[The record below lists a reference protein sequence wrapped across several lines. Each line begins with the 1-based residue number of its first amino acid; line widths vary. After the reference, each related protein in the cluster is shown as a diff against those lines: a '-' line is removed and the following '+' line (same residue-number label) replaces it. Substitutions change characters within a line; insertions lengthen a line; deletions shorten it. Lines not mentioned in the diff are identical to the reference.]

1 MRIALWQGP
10 SPEGD
15 LGLALTTIGRMAIAA
30 GAAGAEM
37 VVFPEVFLPGY
48 NVADPG
54 IGARSA
60 EEWLAELVP
69 LAQAAGCG
77 LTVGLAERAG
87 DELYNSALCL
97 DASGK
102 MLALYR
108 KTQLFGPREARFY
121 RPGREIPVFR
131 LGGKRCALLICY
143 DIEFAPLIRDL
154 AERGVELILCPTAN
168 MVPFAHVPNL
178 TVPSQAV
185 NHAVA
190 IAYANYCGVEGDL
203 TYVGGSVLVNADGEI
218 LAKAGDAPALL
229 ISDLPAPDPV
239 LLSTQLTDFRPV

>member
-1 MRIALWQGP
+1 MRLALWQGP
-10 SPEGD
+10 SPQGD
-15 LGLALTTIGRMAIAA
+15 VALGLATVGQILAAA
-30 GAAGAEM
+30 GMAGAEM
-37 VVFPEVFLPGY
+37 AVFPEVFLPGY

-54 IGARSA
+54 IGARTVD
-60 EEWLAELVP
+60 EWLAELAP
-69 LAQAAGCG
+69 LAKAAGCG
-77 LTVGLAERAG
+77 MTVGLAERAG

-97 DASGK
+97 DAGGA

-154 AERGVELILCPTAN
+154 AGRGVELILCPTAN
-168 MVPFAHVPNL
+168 MAPFSHVPRL

-203 TYVGGSVLVNADGEI
+203 TYVGGSVLVNADGAI
-218 LAKAGDAPALL
+218 LAQAGHAPALL
-229 ISDLPAPDPV
+229 ITDLSAPDPV
-239 LLSTQLTDFRPV
+239 LLSTQIADFRPL